1 MNRQTRTEQGSDH
14 VLAVD
19 DPTHAKPPYN
29 RLRSVICGVTHGGP
43 HCWVHV
49 AAWDAVNDRK
59 LRPVTTLTQRTEAP
73 TARGPVSSALIAV
86 LTGGQHSPDAKLGLS
101 AAVEQA
107 VDECHD
113 ILGDED
119 LQLTLFLLYLLH
131 YGPVDFVRGDW
142 EWDPELIRLR
152 SLVEERLEAQL
163 RAHVVLPSPLPR
175 DGKHA
180 AEALFEMT
188 QPAAKPGTAMWLA
201 KNATEELLREFLIQ
215 RSIYTLREA
224 DPHTWSIPK
233 LQGRAKA
240 AMVEIQADEYGGG
253 HPDKVHSEIFA
264 RTMRNFGLDDTPD
277 AYLDLVPASTLAST
291 NLISMFGLHRRLRG
305 ANVGHLAAFEMTSTI
320 PNKHYGNA
328 FRRNGYGQDVTWY
341 FDEHV
346 EADAVHE
353 QLAARELVGNLV
365 DDEPQLTEDIFFG
378 AAACLYVD
386 GRAGDR
392 MLEAWSSG
400 RSSLL
405 TAEPRT

>member
-1 MNRQTRTEQGSDH
+1 M
-14 VLAVD
+14 
-19 DPTHAKPPYN
+19 
-29 RLRSVICGVTHGGP
+29 
-43 HCWVHV
+43 
-49 AAWDAVNDRK
+49 
-59 LRPVTTLTQRTEAP
+59 
-73 TARGPVSSALIAV
+73 SSALISLLVGDHETTDGLAHLAAATDRALAESQDL
-86 LTGGQHSPDAKLGLS
+86 LT
-101 AAVEQA
+101 
-107 VDECHD
+107 
-113 ILGDED
+113 DED
-119 LQLTLFLLYLLH
+119 LQLSLFLLYLLH
-131 YGPVDFVRGDW
+131 YGPAEFVRGEW
-142 EWDPELIRLR
+142 EWDPDLIRIR
-152 SLVEERLEAQL
+152 GRIEQRFEAQL
-163 RAHVVLPSPLPR
+163 RAEVELPAPLPR
-175 DGKHA
+175 DGKEA
-180 AEALFEMT
+180 AEALFAMT
-188 QPAAKPGTAMWLA
+188 QPAAKPSTAMWLA
-201 KNATEELLREFLIQ
+201 KNATEDLLREFLIQ

-264 RTMRNFGLDDTPD
+264 RTMRNIGLDDTPD

-291 NLISMFGLHRRLRG
+291 NLISMFGLNRCLRG

-328 FRRNGYGQDVTWY
+328 FRKRGYRQDVTWY

-353 QLAARELVGNLV
+353 QLAARDLVGNLV

-386 GRAGDR
+386 GHAGDQ
-392 MLEAWSSG
+392 MLEAWMSG

-405 TAEPRT
+405 TPEPRT

>member
-1 MNRQTRTEQGSDH
+1 MSASPFILGVHPSEAGSH
-14 VLAVD
+14 RCV
-19 DPTHAKPPYN
+19 
-29 RLRSVICGVTHGGP
+29 R
-43 HCWVHV
+43 
-49 AAWDAVNDRK
+49 RK
-59 LRPVTTLTQRTEAP
+59 LRPVTTVKERTTAP
-73 TARGPVSSALIAV
+73 TARGPVSAALISLLVNDNDPRDV
-86 LTGGQHSPDAKLGLS
+86 LAELTSATDRALS
-101 AAVEQA
+101 GTQ
-107 VDECHD
+107 D
-113 ILGDED
+113 ILTDED
-119 LQLTLFLLYLLH
+119 LQLSLFLLYLLH
-131 YGPVDFVRGDW
+131 YGPADFVRGEW
-142 EWDPELIRLR
+142 EWDPDLIRIRALI
-152 SLVEERLEAQL
+152 EERFEAQL
-163 RAHVVLPSPLPR
+163 RAEVELPSPLPR
-175 DGKHA
+175 NGKDA
-180 AEALFEMT
+180 AEALFDMT
-188 QPAAKPGTAMWLA
+188 QPAAKPSTAIWLA
-201 KNATEELLREFLIQ
+201 KNATEDLLREFLIQ

-277 AYLDLVPASTLAST
+277 SYLDLVPAATLAST
-291 NLISMFGLHRRLRG
+291 NLISLFGLHRRLRG

-328 FRRNGYGQDVTWY
+328 FRKLDYGQDVTWY

-353 QLAARELVGNLV
+353 QLAARDLVGNLV

-386 GRAGDR
+386 GRAGDH
-392 MLEAWSSG
+392 MLAAWSSG

-405 TAEPRT
+405 PPGAAA

>member
-1 MNRQTRTEQGSDH
+1 MIRPSKAGSPRC
-14 VLAVD
+14 V
-19 DPTHAKPPYN
+19 
-29 RLRSVICGVTHGGP
+29 R
-43 HCWVHV
+43 
-49 AAWDAVNDRK
+49 RK
-59 LRPVTTLTQRTEAP
+59 LRPLTIVKERTTAP
-73 TARGPVSSALIAV
+73 IARGPVSSALLSLLAGENDSRGV
-86 LTGGQHSPDAKLGLS
+86 AEEFSDATVRALT
-101 AAVEQA
+101 
-107 VDECHD
+107 ECQD
-113 ILGDED
+113 ICADED
-119 LQLTLFLLYLLH
+119 LQLALFLLYLLH
-131 YGPVDFVRGDW
+131 YGPAQFVRGDY
-142 EWDPELIRLR
+142 EWDPDLIRIR
-152 SLVEERLEAQL
+152 GRIEQCFEAQV
-163 RAHVVLPSPLPR
+163 RAEIELPSPLPR
-175 DGKHA
+175 DGREA

-188 QPAAKPGTAMWLA
+188 QSAAKPSTAMWLA
-201 KNATEELLREFLIQ
+201 KNATEDLLREFLIQ

-253 HPDKVHSEIFA
+253 HPDKVHSAIFA
-264 RTMRNFGLDDTPD
+264 GTMRNFGLDDTPD
-277 AYLDLVPASTLAST
+277 SFLDLVPATTLAST

-328 FRRNGYGQDVTWY
+328 FRRLGYGTEVTWY

-353 QLAARELVGNLV
+353 QLAARDLVGNLV

-392 MLEAWSSG
+392 MLEAWSAG

-405 TAEPRT
+405 TPEFAA